1 MRSFPKEIHK
11 ILLVQTAFI
20 GDVILSTAL
29 LENIHQQYPDAL
41 LEVLVRKGNESLFQ
55 DHPFIHKVIVWDKK
69 NKYSDLLRVIKVVRK
84 NQYDLLINLQR
95 FFSAALI
102 SILSSAKYTIG
113 FSSSLI
119 SGFYDKRVKH
129 QIGTDSKLHEIER
142 NYQLLSECIDLPM
155 CKPKLYPPKDISI
168 ETAQPYICI
177 APASVWFTKKLPA
190 EKWIEFLNQW
200 QGTPRVYL
208 IGGPEDRYL
217 CDQIINTSSFENCI
231 NTAGALSLLESAALM
246 KNAQMNY
253 VNDSA
258 PLHLCSAVN
267 APVTAVFCSTIP
279 EFGFGP
285 LSDVSFIVQSNP
297 IPSCKPCG
305 LHGKNQCPQRHFDCS
320 RIEVQD
326 LIIKADPG

>member
-11 ILLVQTAFI
+11 ILVVQTAFI

-29 LENIHQQYPDAL
+29 LENIHQQYPDAH

-55 DHPFIHKVIVWDKK
+55 DHPFIHEVIIWDKK
-69 NKYSDLLRVIKVVRK
+69 NKYSDLLRVIKSIRK

-95 FFSAALI
+95 FFSAGLI
-102 SILSSAKYTIG
+102 SILSSAKYIIG
-113 FSSSLI
+113 FSSSPI
-119 SGFYDKRVKH
+119 SVFFDKRSKH

-142 NYQLLSECIDLPM
+142 NYQLLKDCLDLPM
-155 CKPKLYPPKDISI
+155 CKPKLYPKGTVF
-168 ETAQPYICI
+168 EVKQPYICI
-177 APASVWFTKKLPA
+177 APSSVWFTKKLPT

-200 QGTPRVYL
+200 QETETVYL
-208 IGGPEDRYL
+208 IGGPEDRSL
-217 CDQIINTSSFENCI
+217 CDQIINESSFENCI
-231 NTAGALSLLESAALM
+231 NTAGQLSLLESAALM
-246 KNAQMNY
+246 KNARMNY

-267 APVTAVFCSTIP
+267 APVTAIFCSTVP

-285 LSDVSFIVQSNP
+285 LSDDSFIVESTP

-305 LHGKNQCPQRHFDCS
+305 LHGKRKCPQGHFNCS
-320 RIEVQD
+320 KIEVQD
-326 LIIKADPG
+326 LIKKTDLG